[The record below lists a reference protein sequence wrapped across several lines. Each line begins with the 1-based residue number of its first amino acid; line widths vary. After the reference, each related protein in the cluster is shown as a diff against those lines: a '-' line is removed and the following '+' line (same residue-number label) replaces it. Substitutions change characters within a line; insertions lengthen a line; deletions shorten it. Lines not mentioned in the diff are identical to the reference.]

1 LFTLHRNVKDM
12 SIQIKQFDIVEL
24 LEDLNEIIKK
34 GMVGCVLEV
43 WDEETVEVEFVK
55 NDGSN
60 FEHEGQVTFPISKNK
75 LKIIE

>member
-1 LFTLHRNVKDM
+1 M

-60 FEHEGQVTFPISKNK
+60 FEHE
-75 LKIIE
+75 

>member
-1 LFTLHRNVKDM
+1 M
-12 SIQIKQFDIVEL
+12 SIQIKQFDVVEL
-24 LEDLNEIIKK
+24 LEDLNEVIKK

-43 WDEETVEVEFVK
+43 WDDNTVEIEFVK

-60 FEHEGQVTFPISKNK
+60 FEHEGQITFAISKKK